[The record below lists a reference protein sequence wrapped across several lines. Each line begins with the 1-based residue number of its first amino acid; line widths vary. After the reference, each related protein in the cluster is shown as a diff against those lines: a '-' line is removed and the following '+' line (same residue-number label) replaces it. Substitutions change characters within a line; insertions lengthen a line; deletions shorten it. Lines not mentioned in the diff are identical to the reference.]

1 MKPFTPASLSPLRL
15 GRSRAGASILA
26 SVMTLS
32 CALPISTALAEST
45 PAGNRMLSVPDLS
58 GETTEL
64 TNDVT
69 LTQLASVLKITL
81 SELIAQ
87 LQAVPGNSAISGS
100 LTDLA
105 ANPNAT
111 LQNVLD
117 DMTANGLNP
126 GLVGQALAPLLA
138 PAVAS
143 SGGLQDVT
151 DTLLSDLGLDGR
163 LGSLASELNV
173 PTSALEN
180 PNLSPVSAGSLAGT
194 LDTTIEHVCTLL
206 AGIGASTT
214 PLTSISPL
222 IAAPLPGTGGVS
234 TEIVAVP
241 NGAGGITLTPISST
255 PSQSGPAGSPGQP
268 GVSAASAATTNP
280 ATAATV
286 ISNAYSIVSIKLT
299 KSGLIDE
306 TVKVPSA
313 GQIMIKVTAK
323 GVVASASKRGRT
335 KAASKAIDVAPVT
348 ANADAGTRTFTLHPA
363 SAVKRASH
371 IVVSVTTTYAPFG
384 GAANT
389 KRQSATFA
397 GVAQSKAKRK
407 S

>member
-1 MKPFTPASLSPLRL
+1 MKPITPASLSPLRL

-45 PAGNRMLSVPDLS
+45 PAGNGALSVPDAS
-58 GETTEL
+58 DETTEL

-87 LQAVPGNSAISGS
+87 LQAVPGNSTISGP
-100 LTDLA
+100 LAGLATD
-105 ANPNAT
+105 PNAT

-143 SGGLQDVT
+143 SGGLQAVT

-163 LGSLASELNV
+163 LGSLANELNV
-173 PTSALEN
+173 PASALEN

-194 LDTTIEHVCTLL
+194 LDTTIEHVSTLL
-206 AGIGASTT
+206 AGIGAGTT

-222 IAAPLPGTGGVS
+222 IAAPLPGTGGVT

-241 NGAGGITLTPISST
+241 NGAGGVTLTPISST
-255 PSQSGPAGSPGQP
+255 PGQSGPAGSAGQP
-268 GVSAASAATTNP
+268 GVSAASAATTP

-306 TVKVPSA
+306 TVKLPSA

-335 KAASKAIDVAPVT
+335 KSASKAIKVVPVT
-348 ANADAGTRTFTLHPA
+348 ANAGPGTRTFTLRAA
-363 SAVKRASH
+363 SAVKRATH

-389 KRQSATFA
+389 KRQSVTFA
-397 GVAQSKAKRK
+397 GAAKSKAKRK